1 MKLRQKLA
9 AVMAATMVV
18 TAVPVVTMADT
29 TNSIANTIKVV
40 KDDTMGFK
48 IDEETEASTT
58 YSVYKTNKAGNEYKY
73 RYIPTLELQPT
84 ASYNL
89 SAGSETFFVQIN
101 NATLSNEA
109 FLAYIA
115 GEDLRVNQTTGLI
128 ENTTGNA
135 AAWKGYKAADILA
148 GKVSGIDIP
157 TLKLDLSGNKTE
169 ETNCIEISKVSA
181 TELKV
186 EVSLDI
192 TKADI
197 VKVPLF
203 AVAKTGEVSVTIDGS
218 ESFVTSETL
227 VIGSTTESNK
237 QISVTAG
244 ETASLTVDGGKIAD
258 IILKEEVLS
267 AFKEATDR
275 VIKVELPASTDLEFK
290 EGEITL
296 KGGRGFA
303 GKTGTA
309 TAVFGK
315 TLRGDEDRQ
324 VLEIT
329 IPEGWED
336 SSARGTIA
344 LQGIQV
350 IPEGK
355 TAKTGEVNVTV
366 LNEYMTE
373 TTLKVATINDH
384 TVELEVEEIVEV
396 VSGKDAETVTFTLSE
411 GVKDTII
418 NGRKAEFTIEN
429 GFIAVRDYDAE
440 TGTYNS
446 ALETFQRLVNDKKIV
461 LPTEVKLEDITAVE
475 ANSEGQ
481 ITGFTVTFDNIN
493 TTKASSLEFKM
504 PVMTE
509 LETSGEVKLTV
520 EGRALANKVEA
531 VIANAKAPFELTATP
546 VELKVGLNGQAGGT
560 IKISETDKEMFD
572 KGEVTIAIPSNTG
585 ISFVKNQ
592 DLDIVTE
599 GLRIKDVKVSTNT
612 ITFVVDRT
620 SEEAGSIQIEN
631 IAFNVDRTT
640 PEGTFDLEISGS
652 ALTENEYIK
661 AGVDRLT
668 VKDFVVIGTA
678 NTEDL
683 AQNGLKKGT
692 ASFTINSN
700 KYVVN
705 GKEKEMDGT
714 TYASNGRTM
723 VPVRYVSEAFGIA
736 GNNVLF
742 NKGVVT
748 LFAGNRIVQ
757 LTVGSNIAVVN
768 GTSIAMDETVVV
780 KDGRTYIPMG
790 EIGRILGVSVSWD
803 NDTKTAT
810 FKN

>member
-48 IDEETEASTT
+48 IDEEVDASTT

-89 SAGSETFFVQIN
+89 SAGSETFFVQVN

-115 GEDLRVNQTTGLI
+115 GEDLKVNKATGLI
-128 ENTTGNA
+128 ENATGTA
-135 AAWKGYKAADILA
+135 AAWKGYKAADILE
-148 GKVSGIDIP
+148 GKVSGVDVP
-157 TLKLDLSGNKTE
+157 TLKLDLNGNKTADA
-169 ETNCIEISKVSA
+169 NCIEISKVSS

-186 EVSLDI
+186 KVSLDV
-192 TKADI
+192 TKSDV

-244 ETASLTVDGGKIAD
+244 ETAKLTVDGGKISD
-258 IILKEEVLS
+258 IILSEQVLN
-267 AFKEATDR
+267 AFKEATDK

-303 GKTGTA
+303 GKTETVK
-309 TAVFGK
+309 AVFGK
-315 TLRGDEDRQ
+315 TLRGDKDRQ

-329 IPEGWED
+329 IPAGWED
-336 SSARGTIA
+336 PSARGTIS

-350 IPEGK
+350 VPEGK
-355 TAKTGEVNVTV
+355 TAKTGEVKVTV
-366 LNEYMTE
+366 SNEHMTD
-373 TTLKVATINDH
+373 TTLTVATINDH
-384 TVELEVEEIVEV
+384 AVTLDVEKTAEV
-396 VSGKDAETVTFTLSE
+396 VSGKDAKTVTFTLAE
-411 GVKDTII
+411 GVKDTIVD
-418 NGRKAEFTIEN
+418 GRRADFTLEN
-429 GFIAVRDYDAE
+429 GFIAVRDYDAA
-440 TGTYNS
+440 TGTYAS
-446 ALETFQRLVNDKKIV
+446 ALETFQRLVKEKKIV
-461 LPTEVKLEDITAVE
+461 LPEEVKLEDITAVE

-481 ITGFTVTFDNIN
+481 ITGFTVTFDHID

-509 LETSGEVKLTV
+509 LTASGEVKLTV

-531 VIANAKAPFELTATP
+531 VIANAKAPFELTTEA
-546 VELKVGLNGQAGGT
+546 VELKVGLNGQAGGS
-560 IKISETDKEMFD
+560 IKISETDKQMFD
-572 KGEVTIAIPSNTG
+572 KGQVEISIPSNTG

-592 DLDIVTE
+592 DLDIVAE

-612 ITFVVDRT
+612 ITFAVDRT
-620 SEEAGSIQIEN
+620 SEEAGSITIKN
-631 IAFNVDRTT
+631 IGFNVDRTT
-640 PEGTFDLEISGS
+640 PQGEFDLEIAGS

-700 KYVVN
+700 KYIVN

-723 VPVRYVSEAFGIA
+723 VPVRYVSEAFGID

-757 LTVGSNIAVVN
+757 LKVGSNVAVVN
-768 GTSIAMDETVVV
+768 GTSIAMDEAVAV

-790 EIGRILGVSVSWD
+790 EIGRILGVNVSWD